1 MTGHTWVA
9 MHTVQA
15 STQQRPVTHWQTR
28 RLRWILDDWKYSLRK
43 LLQKTTFN
51 ILSSILFSSSI
62 VTSLMGAS
70 CIMGCRQHYLH
81 QLQQIRT
88 AETPVSSS
96 YPPSSSPWTP
106 LLSQR
111 DWLIEGQDSF
121 SDVCPGRCQETSTH
135 TELTKLSCSL
145 STYRRNPI
153 RLGAGLYSSTC
164 VLWALCCGTCQS
176 APKACP
182 LSSLPASAAHPGLTI
197 GCARPRSNIRCRR
210 CWTAYPLAM

>member
-1 MTGHTWVA
+1 MIENIPFENCYRK
-9 MHTVQA
+9 QP
-15 STQQRPVTHWQTR
+15 STFC
-28 RLRWILDDWKYSLRK
+28 
-43 LLQKTTFN
+43 LQFSSVV
-51 ILSSILFSSSI
+51 LSSLVSWVLPALWVVGSTISINFSKSE
-62 VTSLMGAS
+62 
-70 CIMGCRQHYLH
+70 QPK
-81 QLQQIRT
+81 LQSRAAT
-88 AETPVSSS
+88 
-96 YPPSSSPWTP
+96 PPSSSPWTP

-182 LSSLPASAAHPGLTI
+182 LSSMPASAAHQGLTI